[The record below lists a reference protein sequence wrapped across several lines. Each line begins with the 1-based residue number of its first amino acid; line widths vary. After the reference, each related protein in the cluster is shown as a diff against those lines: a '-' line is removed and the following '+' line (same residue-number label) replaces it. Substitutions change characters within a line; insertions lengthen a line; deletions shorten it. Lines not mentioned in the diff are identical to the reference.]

1 MAWDPNTQWQRH
13 LEEWWP
19 RFWSPSSEPVEV
31 LTDEVYHKYM
41 KYILSLDLASLTV
54 TQKDDVPKMYA
65 PPSSWLIQLIR
76 RSICRKSRPSPESVE
91 RICKVL
97 FKSVKL
103 IADNV
108 YGRHLISIKSF
119 QCFVASLIRANN
131 TINALGARWY
141 NTGYYRAN
149 DSLFGDEK
157 CYLVRSIDT
166 NKKILDEIQNVRQPK
181 NISITYLSALTG
193 RLVGVW
199 VKESVHEVEFEYDE
213 YDKHWHSTSDAYTTD
228 ELFTALNSPWTAF
241 PEK

>member
-19 RFWSPSSEPVEV
+19 RYWSPLSDPVGV
-31 LTDEVYHKYM
+31 LTEEMYHIYI
-41 KYILSLDLASLTV
+41 KYILSLNLVSLAV

-65 PPSSWLIQLIR
+65 PPSSWLFQLIR
-76 RSICRKSRPSPESVE
+76 HSIYRKSRPSPELME
-91 RICKVL
+91 RMCKIL

-103 IADNV
+103 IVDNV

-131 TINALGARWY
+131 TINALGVRWY
-141 NTGYYRAN
+141 NMGYYRAN
-149 DSLFGDEK
+149 DSLFGNEK
-157 CYLVRSIDT
+157 CYLVRSDT
-166 NKKILDEIQNVRQPK
+166 NKKILDEIQNVRQPR

-199 VKESVHEVEFEYDE
+199 LQKSVHEVEFEYYDE
-213 YDKHWHSTSDAYTTD
+213 QWHSTSDASTVYTTD